1 MILQSRK
8 KKKRPSVWEYEEH
21 RYIRQENISGTF
33 LDFLLIYENRG
44 LTY

>member
-21 RYIRQENISGTF
+21 MYISGTF
-33 LDFLLIYENRG
+33 LDFVLIYENRG
-44 LTY
+44 MTY